1 MIKERLRI
9 TESRQKSYADK
20 RHRKLEF
27 VHGDFVYLKVSP
39 MRGVRRFGIKG
50 KLSPRYVGPFKVL
63 EQKGTTAYQ
72 LELPIQLFKIHDVF
86 HVSQLKKC
94 LREPSEQLQ
103 DLNIKLQ
110 QDLSYEERPLKIL
123 EVEDRQLRR
132 RKIRF
137 CNVQWKNH
145 SIREATWEK
154 EEDLRKAYPNLFK

>member
-1 MIKERLRI
+1 
-9 TESRQKSYADK
+9 
-20 RHRKLEF
+20 
-27 VHGDFVYLKVSP
+27 
-39 MRGVRRFGIKG
+39 MRGVRQFGIKG

-63 EQKGTTAYQ
+63 EQKGTVAYQ
-72 LELPIQLFKIHDVF
+72 LELPIQLSKIHDVF

-110 QDLSYEERPLKIL
+110 PDLSYEERPLKIL

-137 CNVQWKNH
+137 CKVQWKTH
-145 SIREATWEK
+145 SVREATWEK
-154 EEDLRKAYPNLFK
+154 EEDLRKAYPDLFK